1 MAEMLATMVVGPLVS
16 MLKEKA
22 SSYLLQQYKVMEGM
36 EEQHNI
42 LKHKLPAILHHRR
55 H

>member
-22 SSYLLQQYKVMEGM
+22 SSYLLEQYKVMEGM